1 MRHTPLKVFAG
12 NSNPRLAKEIAA
24 YLKEE
29 VGVGLGDI
37 ELTRFSD
44 GEIACHIRENVRGSD
59 VFVIQSTCNPAND
72 NLMELLIVID
82 TLKRASAARITAV
95 MPYFGYAR
103 QDRKHKPRVPISAK
117 LVADLLE
124 KAGANRII
132 TMDLHA
138 NQIQG
143 FFDIPVDHL
152 YASAIFIPYF
162 RDMEFE
168 NLCIASPDAG
178 GAERARAYS
187 KRLNAS
193 LVLVDKRREKANE
206 AEVMNVVGE
215 VEGKDVIIVDDIID
229 TAGTLVKTAKAL
241 RERGARRI
249 FAAASHGVLSGEAL
263 ERIGESCLENVFIT
277 DSIPLNKTMDK
288 KDKVKVLSVSKL
300 IGEAIRRAHEET
312 SISSLFID

>member
-1 MRHTPLKVFAG
+1 MRHAPLKVFAG
-12 NSNPRLAKEIAA
+12 NSNPSLAKNIAL

-37 ELTRFSD
+37 ELERFSD
-44 GEIACHIRENVRGSD
+44 GEISCHIKENVRGTD

-72 NLMELLIVID
+72 NLMELLIMLD
-82 TLKRASAARITAV
+82 TLKRASAVRITAV

-124 KAGANRII
+124 TAGANRII
-132 TMDLHA
+132 SMDLHA

-152 YASAIFIPYF
+152 YASAIFIPHF
-162 RDMEFE
+162 RNMEFE
-168 NLCIASPDAG
+168 NLCIVSPDAG

-187 KRLNAS
+187 KRLDAS

-206 AEVMNVVGE
+206 AEVMNVVGD
-215 VEGKDVIIVDDIID
+215 VKDKDVIIVDDIID
-229 TAGTLVKTAKAL
+229 TAGTLVKTANAL
-241 RERGARRI
+241 KERGALRI
-249 FAAASHGVLSGEAL
+249 FAAASHGVLSGVAMA
-263 ERIGESCLENVFIT
+263 RIEESCLEKIFIT
-277 DSIPLNKTMDK
+277 DSIPFDKSKDK
-288 KDKVKVLSVSKL
+288 KDKVEVLSVAKL
-300 IGEAIRRAHEET
+300 FGEAIKRAHEET

>member
-1 MRHTPLKVFAG
+1 MRHAPLKVFAG
-12 NSNPRLAKEIAA
+12 NSNPSLAENIAL

-37 ELTRFSD
+37 ELERFSD
-44 GEIACHIRENVRGSD
+44 GEISCHIKENVRGTD

-72 NLMELLIVID
+72 NLMELLIMLD
-82 TLKRASAARITAV
+82 TLKRASAVRITAV

-124 KAGANRII
+124 TAGANRII
-132 TMDLHA
+132 SMDLHA

-152 YASAIFIPYF
+152 YASAVFIPHF
-162 RDMEFE
+162 RNMEFE
-168 NLCIASPDAG
+168 NLCIVSPDAG

-187 KRLNAS
+187 KRLDAS

-206 AEVMNVVGE
+206 AEVMNVVGD
-215 VEGKDVIIVDDIID
+215 VKDKDVIIVDDIID
-229 TAGTLVKTAKAL
+229 TAGTLVKTARAL
-241 RERGARRI
+241 KERGALRI
-249 FAAASHGVLSGEAL
+249 FAAASHGVLSGVAMG
-263 ERIGESCLENVFIT
+263 RIEESCLEKIFIT
-277 DSIPLNKTMDK
+277 DSIPFDKSKDK
-288 KDKVKVLSVSKL
+288 KDKVEVLSVAKL
-300 IGEAIRRAHEET
+300 FGEAIKRAHEET

>member
-1 MRHTPLKVFAG
+1 MRHAPLKVFAG
-12 NSNPRLAKEIAA
+12 NSNPSLAEKIAE

-44 GEIACHIRENVRGSD
+44 GEISCHIRENVRGTD

-72 NLMELLIVID
+72 NLMELLIMLD
-82 TLKRASAARITAV
+82 TLKRASAVRITAV
-95 MPYFGYAR
+95 IPYFGYAR

-124 KAGANRII
+124 KAGANRVIS
-132 TMDLHA
+132 MDLHA

-152 YASAIFIPYF
+152 YASAVFIPYL
-162 RDMEFE
+162 RNMEFK
-168 NLCIASPDAG
+168 NLCIVSPDAG

-187 KRLNAS
+187 KRLDAS

-215 VEGKDVIIVDDIID
+215 VDGRDLIIVDDIID

-241 RERGARRI
+241 KERGALRI
-249 FAAASHGVLSGEAL
+249 FAVASHGVLSGVAM
-263 ERIGESCLENVFIT
+263 ERIEESCIEKIFIT
-277 DSIPLNKTMDK
+277 DSIPFDK
-288 KDKVKVLSVSKL
+288 KLDKKNKVEILSVAKL
-300 IGEAIRRAHEET
+300 IGEAIKRAHEET

>member
-1 MRHTPLKVFAG
+1 MRHAPLKVFAG
-12 NSNPRLAKEIAA
+12 NSNPSLAEKIAL

-44 GEIACHIRENVRGSD
+44 GEISCHIRENVRGTD

-72 NLMELLIVID
+72 NLMELLIMLD
-82 TLKRASAARITAV
+82 TLKRASAVRITAV
-95 MPYFGYAR
+95 IPYFGYAR

-162 RDMEFE
+162 RNMEFE
-168 NLCIASPDAG
+168 NLCIVSPDAG

-187 KRLNAS
+187 KRLDAS

-206 AEVMNVVGE
+206 AEVMNVVGD
-215 VEGKDVIIVDDIID
+215 VKDKDVIIVDDIID

-241 RERGARRI
+241 RERGALRI
-249 FAAASHGVLSGEAL
+249 FAAASHGVLSGVAMS
-263 ERIGESCLENVFIT
+263 RIEESCIEKIFIT
-277 DSIPLNKTMDK
+277 DSIPFDKSLDK
-288 KDKVKVLSVSKL
+288 KDKVEVLSVAKL
-300 IGEAIRRAHEET
+300 IGEAIKRAHEET